1 MNIIEFFKEKCKA
14 SDDAANTITNKMY
27 NIPKLKDIQE
37 RNATKLEDAKKY
49 LGTNWLLHPANAP
62 KRKEVA

>member
-1 MNIIEFFKEKCKA
+1 MNILNFFKSKCMA
-14 SDDAANTITNKMY
+14 ESDAANTITNKMY

-37 RNATKLEDAKKY
+37 RNAAKLEDAKKY

-62 KRKEVA
+62 KRKEVV